1 MRRKKR
7 FCKEFSNLESL
18 VGEFLGRQPERKSRN
33 LVELWRHWAMVMG
46 EELAGLAFPLGQKD
60 EVLLIGAEDNLAL
73 QELSFFSAEILCR
86 VNAFLE
92 EPVFA
97 SVQLSLLQGRATLD
111 SLPLLQ
117 NDAGE
122 QDGGEAF
129 GAIQN
134 MGQNMTQN
142 MAQRMSPRI
151 PVAAPAKGSLGFL
164 DLDPASPL
172 GRCYARYVE
181 RFGKRRE

>member
-7 FCKEFSNLESL
+7 FCKEFSNLETL
-18 VGEFLGRQPERKSRN
+18 VGEFLGRQPQRKSRN

-46 EELAGLAFPLGQKD
+46 EELAPLAFPLGQKED
-60 EVLLIGAEDNLAL
+60 VLLVGAEDNLAL

-92 EPVFA
+92 APVFS

-117 NDAGE
+117 SPASQAVTG
-122 QDGGEAF
+122 QPGGSQGSESY
-129 GAIQN
+129 GLPPHLP
-134 MGQNMTQN
+134 
-142 MAQRMSPRI
+142 PRL

-164 DLDPASPL
+164 DIDPTSPL

-181 RFGKRRE
+181 RFGKRQS

>member
-1 MRRKKR
+1 M
-7 FCKEFSNLESL
+7 ETL

-60 EVLLIGAEDNLAL
+60 EVLLIGAGDNLAL

>member
-7 FCKEFSNLESL
+7 FCKEFSNLETL

-33 LVELWRHWAMVMG
+33 LIELWRHWAMVMG
-46 EELAGLAFPLGQKD
+46 EDLASLAFPLGQKD
-60 EVLLIGAEDNLAL
+60 DVLLVGAEDNLAL
-73 QELSFFSAEILCR
+73 QELSFLSDEILCR

-92 EPVFA
+92 APVFS

-111 SLPLLQ
+111 SLTLLQ
-117 NDAGE
+117 NGDSEEGP
-122 QDGGEAF
+122 GEAF
-129 GAIQN
+129 GL
-134 MGQNMTQN
+134 
-142 MAQRMSPRI
+142 PPHL

-164 DLDPASPL
+164 NIDPSSPL

-181 RFGKRRE
+181 RFGQRRE